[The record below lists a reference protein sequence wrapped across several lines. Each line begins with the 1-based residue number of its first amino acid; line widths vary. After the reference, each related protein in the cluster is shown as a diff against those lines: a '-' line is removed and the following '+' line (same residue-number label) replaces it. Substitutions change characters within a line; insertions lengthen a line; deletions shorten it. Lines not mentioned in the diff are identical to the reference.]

1 MRQKFTAI
9 GVCLA
14 FCLAA
19 IVATAQARSQTSEPL
34 TGTWQCESHGG
45 SQGDLSFT
53 LDLQQKGENV
63 TGSISTD
70 QGLLDITSGS
80 FKNGTLKFL
89 VQTEN
94 NEYHVTGKYKNGKL
108 AGKWTANG
116 QDKGIWSGSKSNG
129 ANQ

>member
-1 MRQKFTAI
+1 MTI

-19 IVATAQARSQTSEPL
+19 IVAIAQARSPAAAPL
-34 TGTWQCESHGG
+34 TGAWQCESHGG

-70 QGLLDITSGS
+70 QGTLDITSGS

-108 AGKWTANG
+108 AGTWTANG
-116 QDKGIWSGSKSNG
+116 QDKGRWSGSKSNG